1 HFPLSQLARARRA
14 FLRRH
19 SMILVTGASGMMGK
33 AVFAATL
40 ATSCKTAFP
49 IMPLAPVTKIILCL
63 LRNARRARAS
73 WESGK
78 CRPELLSNHIHPRQ
92 AGLEAF
98 LLAVLEKAVA
108 RGDSSM
114 GRRWVHPG
122 SFG

>member
-1 HFPLSQLARARRA
+1 
-14 FLRRH
+14 
-19 SMILVTGASGMMGK
+19 
-33 AVFAATL
+33 
-40 ATSCKTAFP
+40 
-49 IMPLAPVTKIILCL
+49 MPLAPVTKIILCL

-98 LLAVLEKAVA
+98 LLAVLEKAVG

-122 SFG
+122 RFGYTKTTGEVAGTQGSGETSGSGGPVYAA

>member
-1 HFPLSQLARARRA
+1 
-14 FLRRH
+14 
-19 SMILVTGASGMMGK
+19 
-33 AVFAATL
+33 
-40 ATSCKTAFP
+40 
-49 IMPLAPVTKIILCL
+49 MPLAPVTKIILCL

-108 RGDSSM
+108 RRASSR
-114 GRRWVHPG
+114 GRKGGHPRRFCQTQTARG
-122 SFG
+122 HPPSFPSGIAPRPPPFPPRPQKTKSHPPNSHTPSTPV

>member
-1 HFPLSQLARARRA
+1 MVKEIFVDLSLSSTRRCQLGKDFRYSRAPMAELRTIWLTPA
-14 FLRRH
+14 FTQASIMFH
-19 SMILVTGASGMMGK
+19 SSSM
-33 AVFAATL
+33 
-40 ATSCKTAFP
+40 
-49 IMPLAPVTKIILCL
+49 
-63 LRNARRARAS
+63 S
-73 WESGK
+73 WEIGK